1 MSIIDIDKWSE
12 IYATVKKHKLRTA
25 LTAFGVFWG
34 IFMLIVLLG
43 AGKGLENGVVKDF
56 NVAKNA
62 VFVWTQRTSIP
73 YKGLKAGR
81 FIQMTNDDMAAIKR
95 EISEVAVIA
104 PSTSLGGTFTVSYQ
118 TKSSSFSVRGDYP
131 EFREV
136 EPIIILKGRFLNQ
149 LDLKDKRKVAVIGER
164 VIEVLFGKD
173 TNPIGQYIN
182 IKGAFFRVVGVS
194 RGAGKGEDLIQNAQT
209 IYIPTT
215 TLQQT
220 YNQVNK
226 IGYFAM
232 TPQPG
237 IPAAVVEDKVKQFLM
252 GRHKV
257 DPKDLK
263 AFGSA
268 NVEKEFQ
275 EVQGLFTGIAA
286 FSWIVSIGTIIAGII
301 GVGNIMLIVVKER
314 TKEIGVRKALGA
326 TPWSIISL
334 IIQESVVITGFA
346 GYLGLLAGT
355 GVVALIDYLM
365 TKYEVDAGFFSNP
378 EVNVPIALTAV
389 LLLVF
394 TGTLAGLIPA
404 TKAARVNPVEALR
417 DE

>member
-1 MSIIDIDKWSE
+1 MWIIDIDKWSE
-12 IYATVKKHKLRTA
+12 IYATAKKHKLRTA

-56 NVAKNA
+56 DVAKNA

-81 FIQMTNDDMAAIKR
+81 NIQLTNDDMAAIKR
-95 EISEVAVIA
+95 EIPEVAVLA
-104 PSTSLGGTFTVSYQ
+104 PSLSLEGNFTVSFK

-131 EFREV
+131 EYREV
-136 EPIIILKGRFLNQ
+136 EPIIILKGRFLNNI
-149 LDLKDKRKVAVIGER
+149 DLKEKRKVAVIGER
-164 VIEVLFGKD
+164 VIEVLFGKEE
-173 TNPIGQYIN
+173 PIGQYIN

-194 RGAGKGEDLIQNAQT
+194 RGRGKGEDLIQNAQT

-215 TLQQT
+215 ALQQT
-220 YNQVNK
+220 YNQVN
-226 IGYFAM
+226 IIYYFAM

-237 IPAAVVEDKVKQFLM
+237 VPAAFVEDKAKQLLM
-252 GRHKV
+252 ERHKV
-257 DPKDLK
+257 APQDLK

-275 EVQGLFTGIAA
+275 EIQGLFTGIAA
-286 FSWIVSIGTIIAGII
+286 FSWLVSIGTIIAGII

-334 IIQESVVITGFA
+334 IIQESVAITGFA

-355 GVVALIDYLM
+355 GMVAFIDYMM
-365 TKYEVDAGFFSNP
+365 TRFEVDAGFFSNP

-389 LLLVF
+389 ILLVV
-394 TGTLAGLIPA
+394 TGALAGLIPA